1 MKRPFVALLSLIC
14 IALAIAVFLPAVRPV
29 QAGGGQKAEAQ
40 EVTDGSNAADYCVKK
55 GGEVN
60 DRQPFYNTNDVE
72 QNWLRL
78 SGSTQFC
85 KFLSKKD
92 GSRIYAELS
101 TLYTEEPSLA
111 ALAYYAEV
119 TYNGNC
125 NGNPASCYCSQLG
138 GSDLFGG
145 INAAGGGWVKKS
157 DPDDPVLEAC
167 IFPDMS
173 TIDSWGLFYHS
184 AGIIRGKDL
193 SKVLRFAN
201 PYGTK

>member
-1 MKRPFVALLSLIC
+1 VLIFRPRPIGEKRSPVALFQEVSREASIRRT
-14 IALAIAVFLPAVRPV
+14 AVADQYRARHRSFLARVRPV

-125 NGNPASCYCSQLG
+125 NGNPASCYCSSLAAAIYLAE
-138 GSDLFGG
+138 STPPA
-145 INAAGGGWVKKS
+145 AAG
-157 DPDDPVLEAC
+157 
-167 IFPDMS
+167 
-173 TIDSWGLFYHS
+173 
-184 AGIIRGKDL
+184 
-193 SKVLRFAN
+193 
-201 PYGTK
+201 

>member
-1 MKRPFVALLSLIC
+1 VKRPFVALLSLIS

-125 NGNPASCYCSQLG
+125 NGNPASCYCSSLAAAIYLAE
-138 GSDLFGG
+138 STPPA
-145 INAAGGGWVKKS
+145 AAG
-157 DPDDPVLEAC
+157 E
-167 IFPDMS
+167 
-173 TIDSWGLFYHS
+173 
-184 AGIIRGKDL
+184 
-193 SKVLRFAN
+193 KVRS
-201 PYGTK
+201 